1 MTLRGILKHS
11 AASALAL
18 TGADRAIGKLAH
30 TRYHPLVLGYHRVV
44 DDYPTW
50 AERTIPSMLTSRA
63 MLAAH
68 LDWLTAHYRC
78 VSLDE
83 LGARIEAGDR
93 FTEPVAAVTFD
104 DGYRDVY
111 EHAFPLLKARAI
123 PAAVFVAAGFVA
135 TGAPLNHDRLYPL
148 VARALK
154 EHRGLDRLA
163 SVAGLPFDGQAG
175 GVLPDAGT
183 LTNRLLSRLQG
194 GAARRFAGE
203 LAEALGT
210 TDDPETVPEPLSWAM
225 LAEMAAS
232 NVTIGAH
239 TVTHPVLT
247 AETERSVLEEIARSR
262 ELLEQGLG
270 RPVRHF
276 AYPDGRFNRAVVRF
290 VAQAGCRFAYTTCR
304 HRDPWLPQLT
314 IPRKLLWERSC
325 VDARGR
331 FSPSVMRTQVNGVF
345 ELGGGCTA
353 DHSAERLQPAQPAAA
368 PVH

>member
-1 MTLRGILKHS
+1 MTFRGILKQT
-11 AASALAL
+11 AASTLAL
-18 TGADRAIGKLAH
+18 TGADRALGKLAQ

-50 AERTIPSMLTSRA
+50 ARQTIPSMLTSRA
-63 MLAAH
+63 MLARH
-68 LDWLTAHYRC
+68 LDWLVRHYRC
-78 VSLDE
+78 ISLDE

-93 FTEPVAAVTFD
+93 FNEPVAAVTFD

-111 EHAFPLLKARAI
+111 DHAFPLLRARGI

-148 VARALK
+148 VARAL
-154 EHRGLDRLA
+154 RDRLALDRLGA
-163 SVAGLPFDGQAG
+163 VAGLALDGATTG
-175 GVLPDAGT
+175 PLPDAGS
-183 LTNRLLSRLQG
+183 LTNRLLARLPG
-194 GAARRFAGE
+194 AAARRFASE
-203 LAEALGT
+203 LAAALGT
-210 TDDPETVPEPLSWAM
+210 SDEPEPVPEPLSWAM
-225 LAEMAAS
+225 LAEMAAAD
-232 NVTIGAH
+232 VTIGAH

-247 AETERSVLEEIARSR
+247 AESERAVLEEITRSR

-270 RPVRHF
+270 LPVRHF

-325 VDARGR
+325 VDALGR
-331 FSPSVMRTQVNGVF
+331 FSPSVMRVLVNGVF
-345 ELGGGCTA
+345 EIGGGCTV
-353 DHSAERLQPAQPAAA
+353 DHSAERLQPAVPATA
-368 PVH
+368 PVN